1 VKSWRL
7 SFFSQPPRRQRP
19 DRVFAPHTRRIIQN
33 KCAAD
38 DSSPG
43 ADSRISIKGYIVHH
57 PNPSTNPST
66 FQQNPKLARSSRRVP
81 PGPIPPPSE
90 RTAPIP
96 VATATKKRKMRFFSR
111 LSL

>member
-1 VKSWRL
+1 MKRWHL
-7 SFFSQPPRRQRP
+7 SFFSQPPRRRRP
-19 DRVFAPHTRRIIQN
+19 DRVFAPRTRRIIQN

-38 DSSPG
+38 DS
-43 ADSRISIKGYIVHH
+43 RILIKGYIMHH
-57 PNPSTNPST
+57 PNPSTNPSS

-96 VATATKKRKMRFFSR
+96 VATATKKRKMRVFSR